1 MAASRA
7 ETGAPKHRYDFVL
20 LFDVQDGN
28 PNGDPDAGNAPR
40 VDPETGQGIV
50 TDVAIK
56 RRVRDYVALEKGGA
70 DGHRIYIADR
80 AILALTKAKAYEAL
94 GHDVVEAQA
103 EDASDEAD
111 PAPALDAPPRAR
123 GRAAANKPKAKKAI
137 DFDRVLE
144 AQKWMCETYY
154 DVRTFGAVMSSKGA
168 DCGQVRGPVQ
178 VTFARSIDPVLTL
191 DHTITRIAVETE
203 AEAERMGGR
212 NHTMGRKSTI
222 PYGLYRAHGFVT
234 PQLARGTGFSTG
246 DLELFWRALWEC
258 YEHDRSASRGVMCTR
273 EVIVFEHQTELG
285 NARAA
290 TLFDA
295 VKVARVDTSKPAR
308 AYTDYAV
315 SVGPLP
321 PGVVRAHV

>member
-1 MAASRA
+1 MPQI
-7 ETGAPKHRYDFVL
+7 THRYDFVL

-56 RRVRDYVALEKGGA
+56 RRVRDYVALAKGGS

-80 AILALTKAKAYEAL
+80 AILAVTKASAYAEL
-94 GHDVVEAQA
+94 GYAVVEAAA
-103 EDASDEAD
+103 EDAGEGAD
-111 PAPALDAPPRAR
+111 PAPAVEAAPRAR
-123 GRAAANKPKAKKAI
+123 GRVNRSKGKKAV

-144 AQKWMCETYY
+144 AQKWMCGTYY

-178 VTFARSIDPVLTL
+178 ITFARSIDPVLTL
-191 DHTITRIAVETE
+191 DYTITRIAVETE

-212 NHTMGRKSTI
+212 NHTMGHKSTI

-234 PQLARGTGFSTG
+234 PSLARSTGFSTD

-258 YEHDRSASRGVMCTR
+258 YEVDRSASRGVVCTR
-273 EVIVFEHQTELG
+273 EVIVFEHQSELG

-295 VKVARVDTSKPAR
+295 VKVAKVDPGKPAR
-308 AYTDYAV
+308 GYADYAMT
-315 SVGPLP
+315 VGELP
-321 PGVVRAHV
+321 SGVTRIAV

>member
-1 MAASRA
+1 MAQI
-7 ETGAPKHRYDFVL
+7 THRYDFVL

-56 RRVRDYVALEKGGA
+56 RRVRDYVALAKGGA
-70 DGHRIYIADR
+70 DGHRIYITDR
-80 AILALTKAKAYEAL
+80 AILAVTKAEAYRAL
-94 GHDVVEAQA
+94 GHDVVEAQG
-103 EDASDEAD
+103 EDADDEAD
-111 PAPALDAPPRAR
+111 VAPAVEATPR
-123 GRAAANKPKAKKAI
+123 GRGKASKPKGKKAV
-137 DFDRVLE
+137 DFDRALS
-144 AQKWMCETYY
+144 AQKWMCGTYY

-178 VTFARSIDPVLTL
+178 ITFARSIDPVLTL
-191 DHTITRIAVETE
+191 DHTITRIAVETS

-212 NHTMGRKSTI
+212 NHTMGRKCTI

-234 PQLARGTGFSTG
+234 PSLARSTGFSTE

-258 YEHDRSASRGVMCTR
+258 YEIDRSASRGVVCTR
-273 EVIVFEHQTELG
+273 EVIVFEHQSELG

-295 VKVARVDTSKPAR
+295 VKVAKIDPGKPAR
-308 AYTDYAV
+308 GYADYGVAV
-315 SVGPLP
+315 GSLP
-321 PGVVRAHV
+321 PGVTRVAV

>member
-1 MAASRA
+1 MA
-7 ETGAPKHRYDFVL
+7 EITHRYDFVL

-40 VDPETGQGIV
+40 IDPETGQGLV

-56 RRVRDYVALEKGGA
+56 RRVRDYVALAKGGA

-80 AILALTKAKAYEAL
+80 AILAMMKAEAYEAI
-94 GHDVVEAQA
+94 GQDVVDAKGDEAGEDAGQAQA
-103 EDASDEAD
+103 AT
-111 PAPALDAPPRAR
+111 PQPRGKA
-123 GRAAANKPKAKKAI
+123 KPKSKKAG
-137 DFDRVLE
+137 DYERVLE
-144 AQKWMCETYY
+144 AQKWMCATYY

-178 VTFARSIDPVLTL
+178 ITFARSIDPVLSL
-191 DHTITRIAVETE
+191 DHTITRIAVETPE
-203 AEAERMGGR
+203 EAERMGGR

-234 PQLARGTGFSTG
+234 PSLARSTGFSTE

-258 YEHDRSASRGVMCTR
+258 FEIDRSASRGVICTR
-273 EVIVFEHQTELG
+273 DLIVFEHKSELG

-290 TLFDA
+290 TLFDGVNVA
-295 VKVARVDTSKPAR
+295 KIDPGKVARCYA
-308 AYTDYAV
+308 DYAIT
-315 SVGPLP
+315 VGPLP
-321 PGVVRAHV
+321 SGVTRPSL

>member
-1 MAASRA
+1 MA
-7 ETGAPKHRYDFVL
+7 EITHRYDFVL

-56 RRVRDYVALEKGGA
+56 RRVRDYVALAKGGA

-80 AILALTKAKAYEAL
+80 AILAVTKAEAYQAL
-94 GHDVVEAQA
+94 GHDVVEASA
-103 EDASDEAD
+103 EDAGEAAD
-111 PAPALDAPPRAR
+111 PATAVEAAPRAR
-123 GRAAANKPKAKKAI
+123 GKPARPKAKKAV
-137 DFDRVLE
+137 DFERVLE
-144 AQKWMCETYY
+144 AQKWMCGTYY

-178 VTFARSIDPVLTL
+178 ITFARSIDPVLTL

-234 PQLARGTGFSTG
+234 PSLARSTGFSTD

-258 YEHDRSASRGVMCTR
+258 YEHDRSASRGVMSTR
-273 EVIVFEHQTELG
+273 EVIVFEHRSELG

-308 AYTDYAV
+308 RYADYAV

-321 PGVVRAHV
+321 PGVTRANA

>member
-1 MAASRA
+1 MA
-7 ETGAPKHRYDFVL
+7 EITHRYDFVL

-40 VDPETGQGIV
+40 IDPETGQGIV

-56 RRVRDYVALEKGGA
+56 RRVRDYVALAKGGA

-80 AILALTKAKAYEAL
+80 AILAMTKAEAYEAI
-94 GHDVVEAQA
+94 GQDVVDAKGDETG
-103 EDASDEAD
+103 EDAGHAH
-111 PAPALDAPPRAR
+111 AAPPQPR
-123 GRAAANKPKAKKAI
+123 GKAKPKGKKAG
-137 DFDRVLE
+137 DYERVLE
-144 AQKWMCETYY
+144 AQKWMCATYY

-178 VTFARSIDPVLTL
+178 ITFARSIDPVLTL
-191 DHTITRIAVETE
+191 DHTITRIAVETPE
-203 AEAERMGGR
+203 EAERMGGR

-234 PQLARGTGFSTG
+234 PSLARSTGFSTE

-258 YEHDRSASRGVMCTR
+258 FEIDRSASRGVICTR
-273 EVIVFEHQTELG
+273 DVIVFEHKNELG

-290 TLFDA
+290 TLFDG
-295 VKVARVDTSKPAR
+295 VKVARIDAAKPAR
-308 AYTDYAV
+308 CYADYAV
-315 SVGPLP
+315 TVGPLP
-321 PGVVRAHV
+321 SGVTRPSL

>member
-1 MAASRA
+1 MAANRA
-7 ETGAPKHRYDFVL
+7 GAHELEHRYDFVL

-56 RRVRDYVALEKGGA
+56 RRVRDYVALAKAGA

-80 AILALTKAKAYEAL
+80 AVLAMTKAKAYEAL
-94 GHDVVEAQA
+94 GHSVIEAPA
-103 EDASDEAD
+103 EDAGEEAD
-111 PAPALDAPPRAR
+111 LAPAVEAPLRAH
-123 GRAAANKPKAKKAI
+123 GKATNKPKAKKAV

-144 AQKWMCETYY
+144 AQKWMCETFY
-154 DVRTFGAVMSSKGA
+154 DVRTFGAVMSSRGA

-178 VTFARSIDPVLTL
+178 VTFARSVDPVLML
-191 DHTITRIAVETE
+191 DHAITRIAVETE

-234 PQLARGTGFSTG
+234 PQLARSTGFSTD

-273 EVIVFEHQTELG
+273 DVIVFEHDSELG
-285 NARAA
+285 NARAS

-308 AYTDYAV
+308 SYHDYAV
-315 SVGPLP
+315 SVGALP
-321 PGVVRAHV
+321 PGVARANV

>member
-1 MAASRA
+1 
-7 ETGAPKHRYDFVL
+7 
-20 LFDVQDGN
+20 VQDGN

-94 GHDVVEAQA
+94 GHDVVEAPA
-103 EDASDEAD
+103 EDAGDEAD
-111 PAPALDAPPRAR
+111 PTPALDAPPRAR

-234 PQLARGTGFSTG
+234 PQLARNTGFSTD

-321 PGVVRAHV
+321 PGVVRANV

>member
-1 MAASRA
+1 MAAIRA
-7 ETGAPKHRYDFVL
+7 ETTAPKHRYDFVL

-56 RRVRDYVALEKGGA
+56 RRVRDYVALAKAGA

-94 GHDVVEAQA
+94 GHPVVEATG
-103 EDASDEAD
+103 EEAGEEAP
-111 PAPALDAPPRAR
+111 PAPDFEATPPAR
-123 GRAAANKPKAKKAI
+123 GKPKAKAKKAV
-137 DFDRVLE
+137 DFDRILD
-144 AQKWMCETYY
+144 AQRWMCGEYW

-178 VTFARSIDPVLTL
+178 LTFARSIDAVLTL
-191 DHTITRIAVETE
+191 EHTITRIAVETE

-234 PQLARGTGFSTG
+234 PQLARSTGFSTD

-273 EVIVFEHQTELG
+273 DVIVFEHKTELG

-295 VKVARVDTSKPAR
+295 VKVTRVDTSKPAR
-308 AYTDYAV
+308 TYADYAV

-321 PGVVRAHV
+321 PGVARANV

>member
-1 MAASRA
+1 MA
-7 ETGAPKHRYDFVL
+7 EITHRYDFVL

-40 VDPETGQGIV
+40 IDPETGQGLV

-56 RRVRDYVALEKGGA
+56 RRVRDYVALAKGGA

-80 AILALTKAKAYEAL
+80 AILAMTKAEAYKAI
-94 GHDVVEAQA
+94 GQDVVDAKGDEAGEDAGQAQA
-103 EDASDEAD
+103 AT
-111 PAPALDAPPRAR
+111 PQPRGKAKPK
-123 GRAAANKPKAKKAI
+123 GKRAA
-137 DFDRVLE
+137 DYERVLE
-144 AQKWMCETYY
+144 AQKWMCATYY

-178 VTFARSIDPVLTL
+178 ITFARSIDPVLSL
-191 DHTITRIAVETE
+191 DHTITRIAVETPE
-203 AEAERMGGR
+203 EAERMGGR

-234 PQLARGTGFSTG
+234 PSLARSTGFSTE

-258 YEHDRSASRGVMCTR
+258 FEIDRSASRGVICTR
-273 EVIVFEHQTELG
+273 EVIVFEHKSELG

-290 TLFDA
+290 TLFDG
-295 VKVARVDTSKPAR
+295 VKVAKVDPGKPAR
-308 AYTDYAV
+308 SYTDYAAT
-315 SVGPLP
+315 VGALP
-321 PGVVRAHV
+321 SGVTRITA